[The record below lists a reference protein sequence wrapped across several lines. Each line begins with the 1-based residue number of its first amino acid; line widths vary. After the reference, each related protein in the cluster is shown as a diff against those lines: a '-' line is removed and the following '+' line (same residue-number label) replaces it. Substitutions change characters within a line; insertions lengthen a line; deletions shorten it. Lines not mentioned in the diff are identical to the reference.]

1 MSDAPTKH
9 GGRRPGAGRP
19 LDAEAHKVKRSVTLS
34 PAAWAIVAAHRDRD
48 RHTSLSKAL
57 EALIRQERDR

>member
-1 MSDAPTKH
+1 MTAKQH

-34 PAAWAIVAAHRDRD
+34 PAAWAIVAAHQDRG
-48 RHTSLSKAL
+48 RHASLSKAL
-57 EALIRQERDR
+57 ESIIRQERKP